1 MTTAPQSFQQTIH
14 EALAQK
20 LDSIGIWEGF
30 LHAPL
35 ITGAER
41 DLMVAALRGDA
52 IAELEIALTMCRD
65 TNRVLSEELK
75 FIRARTIEACA
86 RVCDDVVTRA
96 ERLMEDPKAARG
108 TLADVI
114 IGAMEC
120 AENIRAISQAPV
132 TDAVPSVNLNWLV
145 DWVHLYATEGHSWIS
160 RGTTDKLVRLAVRA
174 PTQAD
179 ADYLKTGMLSDLPE
193 VSHD

>member
-1 MTTAPQSFQQTIH
+1 MTAPVPHCQQTIH

-20 LDSIGIWEGF
+20 LESIGIWEGF

-41 DLMVAALRGDA
+41 DLMVAALRGGA
-52 IAELEIALTMCRD
+52 IAELETALTMCRD
-65 TNRVLSEELK
+65 TNRVLRETLRVVRESVIEECAKLIESGAGMADLIDQEDLDQQAK
-75 FIRARTIEACA
+75 YIRA
-86 RVCDDVVTRA
+86 
-96 ERLMEDPKAARG
+96 L
-108 TLADVI
+108 
-114 IGAMEC
+114 
-120 AENIRAISQAPV
+120 SQAPV